1 MNQKIMNFRLQ
12 DSIARVAYAAQ
23 TSSLAHDRADL
34 MPMVFMVLLC
44 QNEST
49 KEALHSAG
57 LHGGILPS
65 LLKNALLDLD
75 DIREIVNEANTLTYD
90 PQFEEEVFENP
101 TILSW
106 IANAAIHVMSVGR
119 HSGVIDVY
127 DLLVVLRTQ
136 MREGSSMARLW
147 DAGGLTL
154 LALRQHDAYLH
165 GKGGVFTLAPPATT
179 EWLADFLDETLC
191 LDEEDDDAEAS
202 LEHDAEPEADLD
214 VAETSEQSDD
224 TIEQSDEKAK
234 EEKPTDSVTPVSQK
248 PTSHKPV
255 VEEVSLEDLPPELQ
269 PRAEN
274 MRVMRINLDASQ
286 GDEAANAAMEAIRQL
301 FVDQIRQVNDRLNG
315 EEGGDGSDVMS
326 DERTDD
332 EATAKKQP
340 LSREEKFL
348 RSCTR
353 NLSAEAEAG
362 QIDPLIGRDDEVT
375 RICEILCCRRKNK
388 PLILGESGSGKTALV
403 EGLALRIVRGEVP
416 PALRDVRL
424 YALNASSLVSRF
436 KGAFAEKLSEIAAVL
451 KKVPNAVLFIDNLH
465 MLINGNDGNSQEEY
479 NALGHLVS
487 DDRLRL
493 IATTTFRSWRQT
505 FSKDETLTR
514 RLQAVELKPVTK
526 AEAERIITGLVP
538 KFEAFHG
545 VHYAEDVV
553 PRAVTLADRWIT
565 DRAFPDKAIDLIDEL
580 AGAAKLQ
587 RSPDD
592 DTVIE
597 VSSDKLPEIVARIA
611 RIPVDQVETRE
622 DGELADLDKVVR
634 ETVYGQDEAV
644 DAVVS
649 AIRMSRS
656 GLGSAE
662 RPVGSF
668 LFTGPTGVGKTELT
682 RQLAKGMGIPLLRFD
697 MSEYAESHTV
707 SRLIGSPPGYVG
719 YGEGGLLTEQVT
731 KHPYSVVLLD
741 EMEKAHPSLFN
752 LLLQVMDHGKLTD
765 ASGREADFRNAVII
779 MTSNV
784 GARDIERTS
793 IGFESGSVGD
803 EGEALKKAFTPEF
816 RNRLDAIVR
825 FAPLSRDSVSRVV
838 EKFLSELT
846 TQLTVRNV
854 TPTYTTTFKNW
865 LAQHGYDPHMGA
877 RPMRRLIA
885 DKVRRPLADEL
896 LFGRLKQ
903 GGAVTFDIRPD
914 DEGKDVVVFDV
925 AES

>member
-1 MNQKIMNFRLQ
+1 MNFRLQ

-493 IATTTFRSWRQT
+493 IATTTFRAWRQT

-597 VSSDKLPEIVARIA
+597 VSSDKLPELVARIA

-668 LFTGPTGVGKTELT
+668 LFTGPTGVGKTELA

>member
-1 MNQKIMNFRLQ
+1 MNFRLQ

-234 EEKPTDSVTPVSQK
+234 EEKPTDSVTPVIQK

-597 VSSDKLPEIVARIA
+597 VSSDKLPELVARIA

-838 EKFLSELT
+838 DKFLSELT

>member
-1 MNQKIMNFRLQ
+1 MNFRLQ

-493 IATTTFRSWRQT
+493 IATTTFRAWRQT

-597 VSSDKLPEIVARIA
+597 VSSDKLPELVARIA

-668 LFTGPTGVGKTELT
+668 LFTGPTGVGKTELA

-793 IGFESGSVGD
+793 IGFESSSVGD

-825 FAPLSRDSVSRVV
+825 FAPLSRDAVSRVGDKV
-838 EKFLSELT
+838 LSELT

>member
-1 MNQKIMNFRLQ
+1 MNFRLQ

-248 PTSHKPV
+248 PTSHKSV

-493 IATTTFRSWRQT
+493 IATTTFRAWRQT

-597 VSSDKLPEIVARIA
+597 VSSDKLPELVARIA

-649 AIRMSRS
+649 AFRMSRS

-668 LFTGPTGVGKTELT
+668 LFTGPTGVGKTELA

>member
-1 MNQKIMNFRLQ
+1 MNFRLQ
-12 DSIARVAYAAQ
+12 DSIARFAYAAQ

-49 KEALHSAG
+49 KEALHSSG

-65 LLKNALLDLD
+65 LLKNALIDLD
-75 DIREIVNEANTLTYD
+75 DVREIVNEANALTYD

-154 LALRQHDAYLH
+154 LALRQHDAYIH

-191 LDEEDDDAEAS
+191 LDEEDDDAEAEDS
-202 LEHDAEPEADLD
+202 LEHGVAPEDDLD

-248 PTSHKPV
+248 PASHKPV

-269 PRAEN
+269 PSAEN
-274 MRVMRINLDASQ
+274 LRVMRINLDASQ

-301 FVDQIRQVNDRLNG
+301 FVDQIRQVNDRING
-315 EEGGDGSDVMS
+315 EEDGEGSDAMS
-326 DERTDD
+326 DDRAED
-332 EATAKKQP
+332 ETTAKQQS

-416 PALRDVRL
+416 PALRNVRL
-424 YALNASSLVSRF
+424 YSLNASSLVSRF

-493 IATTTFRSWRQT
+493 IATTTFRAWRQT

-526 AEAERIITGLVP
+526 DEAERIITGLVP

-597 VSSDKLPEIVARIA
+597 VSSDKLPELVARIA

-668 LFTGPTGVGKTELT
+668 LFTGPTGVGKTELA

-719 YGEGGLLTEQVT
+719 YDEGGLLTEQVT

-838 EKFLSELT
+838 DKFLSELT

-854 TPTYTTTFKNW
+854 TPTYTTTFKDW

-896 LFGRLKQ
+896 LFGRLMK
-903 GGAVTFDIRPD
+903 GGAVTFDIRSD
-914 DEGKDVVVFDV
+914 DEGKDAVVFDV
-925 AES
+925 SES

>member
-1 MNQKIMNFRLQ
+1 MNFRLQ

-75 DIREIVNEANTLTYD
+75 DIRAIVNEANTLTYD

-597 VSSDKLPEIVARIA
+597 VSSDKLPELVARIA

-656 GLGSAE
+656 GLGSTE

>member
-1 MNQKIMNFRLQ
+1 MNFRLQ

-49 KEALHSAG
+49 KEALHSSG

-65 LLKNALLDLD
+65 LLKNALIDLD
-75 DIREIVNEANTLTYD
+75 DVREIVNEANALTYD

-154 LALRQHDAYLH
+154 LALRQHDAYIH

-191 LDEEDDDAEAS
+191 LDEEDDDAEAEDS
-202 LEHDAEPEADLD
+202 LEHGVAPEDDFD

-248 PTSHKPV
+248 PASHKPV

-269 PRAEN
+269 PSAEN
-274 MRVMRINLDASQ
+274 LRVMRINLDASQ

-301 FVDQIRQVNDRLNG
+301 FVDQIRQVNDRING
-315 EEGGDGSDVMS
+315 EEDGEGSDAMS
-326 DERTDD
+326 DDRAED
-332 EATAKKQP
+332 ETTAKQQP
-340 LSREEKFL
+340 VSREEKFL

-362 QIDPLIGRDDEVT
+362 QIDPLIGRDEEVT

-416 PALRDVRL
+416 PALRNVRL
-424 YALNASSLVSRF
+424 YSLNASSLVSRF

-493 IATTTFRSWRQT
+493 IATTTFRAWRQT

-597 VSSDKLPEIVARIA
+597 VSSDKLPELVARIA

-668 LFTGPTGVGKTELT
+668 LFTGPTGVGKTELA

-838 EKFLSELT
+838 DKFLSELT

-854 TPTYTTTFKNW
+854 TPTYTTTFKDW

-896 LFGRLKQ
+896 LFGRLMK
-903 GGAVTFDIRPD
+903 GGAVTFDIRSD
-914 DEGKDVVVFDV
+914 DEGKDAVVFDV
-925 AES
+925 TES

>member
-1 MNQKIMNFRLQ
+1 MNFRLQ

-436 KGAFAEKLSEIAAVL
+436 KGGFAEKLSEIAAVL

-493 IATTTFRSWRQT
+493 IATTTFRAWRQT

-597 VSSDKLPEIVARIA
+597 VSSDKLPELVARIA

-656 GLGSAE
+656 GLGSTE

-838 EKFLSELT
+838 DKFLSELT

>member
-1 MNQKIMNFRLQ
+1 MNFRLQ

-315 EEGGDGSDVMS
+315 EEGGDGNDVMS

-493 IATTTFRSWRQT
+493 IATTTFRAWRQT

-597 VSSDKLPEIVARIA
+597 VSSDKLPELVARIA

-668 LFTGPTGVGKTELT
+668 LFTGPTGVGKTELA
-682 RQLAKGMGIPLLRFD
+682 RQLAKGMGIPLLCFD

>member
-1 MNQKIMNFRLQ
+1 MNFRLQ

-75 DIREIVNEANTLTYD
+75 DIRAIVNEANTLTYD

-493 IATTTFRSWRQT
+493 IATTTFRAWRQT

-597 VSSDKLPEIVARIA
+597 VSSDKLPELVARIA

-668 LFTGPTGVGKTELT
+668 LFTGPTGVGKTELA

-707 SRLIGSPPGYVG
+707 SRLIGSPSGYVG

>member
-1 MNQKIMNFRLQ
+1 MNFRLQ

-315 EEGGDGSDVMS
+315 EEVGDGSDVMS
-326 DERTDD
+326 DERMDD

-403 EGLALRIVRGEVP
+403 EGLALRIVCGEVP

-580 AGAAKLQ
+580 AGVAKLQ

-597 VSSDKLPEIVARIA
+597 VSSDKLPELVARIA

-838 EKFLSELT
+838 DKFLSELT

>member
-1 MNQKIMNFRLQ
+1 MNFRLQ

-234 EEKPTDSVTPVSQK
+234 EEKPTDSVTPVIQK

-493 IATTTFRSWRQT
+493 IATTTFRAWRQT

-597 VSSDKLPEIVARIA
+597 VSSDKLPELVARIA

-838 EKFLSELT
+838 DKFLSELT

>member
-1 MNQKIMNFRLQ
+1 MNFRLQ

-493 IATTTFRSWRQT
+493 IATTTFRAWRQT

-597 VSSDKLPEIVARIA
+597 VSSDKLPELVARIA

>member
-1 MNQKIMNFRLQ
+1 MNFRLQ

-248 PTSHKPV
+248 PTSHKSV

-493 IATTTFRSWRQT
+493 IATTTFRAWRQT

-597 VSSDKLPEIVARIA
+597 VSSDKLPELVARIA
-611 RIPVDQVETRE
+611 RIQVDQVETRE

-668 LFTGPTGVGKTELT
+668 LFTGPTGVGKTELA

>member
-1 MNQKIMNFRLQ
+1 MNFRLQ

-191 LDEEDDDAEAS
+191 LDEEDDDAAEAS

-375 RICEILCCRRKNK
+375 RIGEILCCRRKNK

-493 IATTTFRSWRQT
+493 IATTTFRAWRQT

-597 VSSDKLPEIVARIA
+597 VSSDKLPELVARIA

-838 EKFLSELT
+838 DKFLSELT

>member
-1 MNQKIMNFRLQ
+1 MNFRLQ

-65 LLKNALLDLD
+65 FLKNALLDLD

-493 IATTTFRSWRQT
+493 IATTTFRAWRQT

-597 VSSDKLPEIVARIA
+597 VSSDKLPELVARIA

-668 LFTGPTGVGKTELT
+668 LFTGPTGVGKTELA

-793 IGFESGSVGD
+793 IGFESSSVGD

-816 RNRLDAIVR
+816 RIVLMPLFALRR
-825 FAPLSRDSVSRVV
+825 FRETL
-838 EKFLSELT
+838 
-846 TQLTVRNV
+846 
-854 TPTYTTTFKNW
+854 
-865 LAQHGYDPHMGA
+865 
-877 RPMRRLIA
+877 
-885 DKVRRPLADEL
+885 
-896 LFGRLKQ
+896 
-903 GGAVTFDIRPD
+903 
-914 DEGKDVVVFDV
+914 
-925 AES
+925 

>member
-1 MNQKIMNFRLQ
+1 MNFRLQ

-493 IATTTFRSWRQT
+493 IATTTFRAWRQT

-597 VSSDKLPEIVARIA
+597 VSSDKLPELVARIA

-656 GLGSAE
+656 GLGSTE

-838 EKFLSELT
+838 DKFLSELT

>member
-1 MNQKIMNFRLQ
+1 MNFRLQ

-375 RICEILCCRRKNK
+375 RICEVLCCRRKNK

-597 VSSDKLPEIVARIA
+597 VSSDKLPELVARIA

-838 EKFLSELT
+838 DKFLSELT

>member
-1 MNQKIMNFRLQ
+1 MNFRLQ

-315 EEGGDGSDVMS
+315 EEVGDGSDVMS
-326 DERTDD
+326 DERMDD

-597 VSSDKLPEIVARIA
+597 VSSDKLPELVARIA

-838 EKFLSELT
+838 DKFLSELT

>member
-1 MNQKIMNFRLQ
+1 MNFRLQ

-597 VSSDKLPEIVARIA
+597 VSSDKLPELVARIA

>member
-1 MNQKIMNFRLQ
+1 MNFRLQ

-234 EEKPTDSVTPVSQK
+234 EEKPTDSVTPVIQK

-493 IATTTFRSWRQT
+493 IATTTFRAWRQT

-514 RLQAVELKPVTK
+514 RMQAVELKPVTK

-597 VSSDKLPEIVARIA
+597 VSSDKLPELVARIA

-838 EKFLSELT
+838 DKFLSELT

>member
-1 MNQKIMNFRLQ
+1 MNFRLQ

-493 IATTTFRSWRQT
+493 IATTTFRAWRQT

-597 VSSDKLPEIVARIA
+597 VSSDKLPELVARIA

-838 EKFLSELT
+838 DKFLSELT

>member
-1 MNQKIMNFRLQ
+1 MNFRLQ

-49 KEALHSAG
+49 KEALDSAG

-493 IATTTFRSWRQT
+493 IATTTFRAWRQT

-597 VSSDKLPEIVARIA
+597 VSSDKLPELVARIA

-668 LFTGPTGVGKTELT
+668 LFTGPTGVGKTELA

>member
-1 MNQKIMNFRLQ
+1 MNFRLQ

-75 DIREIVNEANTLTYD
+75 DIRAIVNEANTLTYD

-493 IATTTFRSWRQT
+493 IATTTFRAWRQT

-597 VSSDKLPEIVARIA
+597 VSSDKLPELVARIA

-838 EKFLSELT
+838 DKFLSELT

-877 RPMRRLIA
+877 RPMHRLIA

>member
-1 MNQKIMNFRLQ
+1 MNFRLQ

-75 DIREIVNEANTLTYD
+75 DIRAIVNEANTLTYD

-493 IATTTFRSWRQT
+493 IATTTFRAWRQT

-597 VSSDKLPEIVARIA
+597 VSSDKLPELVARIA

-668 LFTGPTGVGKTELT
+668 LFTGPTGVGKTELA

>member
-1 MNQKIMNFRLQ
+1 MNFRLQ

-362 QIDPLIGRDDEVT
+362 QIDTLIGRDDEVT

>member
-1 MNQKIMNFRLQ
+1 MKYRLQ
-12 DSIARVAYAAQ
+12 DTIAQIAFAAQ
-23 TSSLAHDRADL
+23 TASLAREQDEH
-34 MPMVFMVLLC
+34 MPMVFTILLC
-44 QNEST
+44 QHEST
-49 KEALHSAG
+49 KKVLHNAG
-57 LHGGILPS
+57 LSGEMLS
-65 LLKNALLDLD
+65 KLYDNALLDLD
-75 DIREIVNEANTLTYD
+75 DIRDLVNEANALTYD
-90 PQFEEEVFENP
+90 PRFEEEDFDDS

-106 IANAAIHVMSVGR
+106 IANAAIHAMSVGR
-119 HSGVIDVY
+119 RSGVVDVY
-127 DLLVVLRTQ
+127 DLMVVLRTQ
-136 MREGSSMARLW
+136 LREGSPTAKLW
-147 DAGGLTL
+147 DAAGLTL
-154 LALRQHDAYLH
+154 LALRQHDAQLH
-165 GKGGVFTLAPPATT
+165 GSGGIFTLAPPETT
-179 EWLADFLDETLC
+179 EWLADFLDETLSI
-191 LDEEDDDAEAS
+191 DEEDEDSES
-202 LEHDAEPEADLD
+202 LEDADAQQASQAD
-214 VAETSEQSDD
+214 SDKRPF
-224 TIEQSDEKAK
+224 I
-234 EEKPTDSVTPVSQK
+234 
-248 PTSHKPV
+248 
-255 VEEVSLEDLPPELQ
+255 EEVSMEDLPPELQ
-269 PRAEN
+269 DATEK
-274 MRVMRINLDASQ
+274 MHVMRINLDTSK
-286 GDEAANAAMEAIRQL
+286 GDDVADAAIDAIRQL
-301 FVDQIRQVNDRLNG
+301 LINRLNEINDQIDDDNDDKDDKPT
-315 EEGGDGSDVMS
+315 GDSEDRAN
-326 DERTDD
+326 DK
-332 EATAKKQP
+332 APKKP
-340 LSREEKFL
+340 ALSREEKFL

-353 NLSAEAEAG
+353 NLSAEAEEG

-424 YALNASSLVSRF
+424 YALSASSLISRY
-436 KGAFAEKLSEIAAVL
+436 KGAFAEKLNEIATVL
-451 KKVPNAVLFIDNLH
+451 KKIPNAVLFIDNLH
-465 MLINGNDGNSQEEY
+465 MLISGTDGNSQEEY
-479 NALGHLVS
+479 NALGQLVS

-493 IATTTFRSWRQT
+493 IATTTFRAWRQT
-505 FSKDETLTR
+505 FSKDETMTR

-526 AEAERIITGLVP
+526 TEAERIITGLVP

-545 VHYAEDVV
+545 VRYAEDVV
-553 PRAVTLADRWIT
+553 PRAVALADRWIT
-565 DRAFPDKAIDLIDEL
+565 DRTFPDKAIDLIDEL

-587 RSPDD
+587 RAPEDE
-592 DTVIE
+592 TVIE
-597 VSSDKLPEIVARIA
+597 VTSDKLSELVARIA

-622 DGELADLDKVVR
+622 DGELADLDKTVR
-634 ETVYGQDEAV
+634 QTVYGQDEAV

-668 LFTGPTGVGKTELT
+668 LFTGPTGVGKTELA

-793 IGFESGSVGD
+793 IGFEGGSVGD

-825 FAPLSRDSVSRVV
+825 FAPLSRESVSRVV
-838 EKFLSELT
+838 DKFLAELT
-846 TQLTVRNV
+846 TQLAARDV
-854 TPTYTTTFKNW
+854 TPTYTPAFKEW

-896 LFGRLKQ
+896 LFGRLMQ
-903 GGAVTFDIRPD
+903 GGVVTFDIRKD
-914 DEGKDVVVFDV
+914 ADGKDAVVFDV
-925 AES
+925 VES

>member
-1 MNQKIMNFRLQ
+1 MNFRLQ

-326 DERTDD
+326 DECTDD

-597 VSSDKLPEIVARIA
+597 VSSDKLPELVARIA

>member
-1 MNQKIMNFRLQ
+1 MNFRLQ

-49 KEALHSAG
+49 KKALHSAG

-214 VAETSEQSDD
+214 VAETSEQSED

-332 EATAKKQP
+332 EVTAKKQP

-493 IATTTFRSWRQT
+493 IATTTFRAWRQT

-597 VSSDKLPEIVARIA
+597 VSSDKLPELVARIA

-784 GARDIERTS
+784 GARNIERTS

>member
-1 MNQKIMNFRLQ
+1 MNFRLQ

-493 IATTTFRSWRQT
+493 IATTTFRAWRQT

-597 VSSDKLPEIVARIA
+597 VSSDKLPELVARIA

-668 LFTGPTGVGKTELT
+668 LFTGPTGVGKTELA

-838 EKFLSELT
+838 DKFLSELT

>member
-1 MNQKIMNFRLQ
+1 MNFRLQ

-248 PTSHKPV
+248 PTSHKSV

-493 IATTTFRSWRQT
+493 IATTTFRAWRQT

-668 LFTGPTGVGKTELT
+668 LFTGPTGVGKTELA

>member
-1 MNQKIMNFRLQ
+1 MNFRLQ

-191 LDEEDDDAEAS
+191 LDEEDDDAAEAS

-375 RICEILCCRRKNK
+375 RIGEILCCRRKNK

-487 DDRLRL
+487 DDSLLL
-493 IATTTFRSWRQT
+493 IATTTIRSWRQT

-597 VSSDKLPEIVARIA
+597 VSSDKLPELVARIA

-838 EKFLSELT
+838 DKFLSELT

>member
-1 MNQKIMNFRLQ
+1 MNFRLQ

-191 LDEEDDDAEAS
+191 LDEEDDDAAEAS

-274 MRVMRINLDASQ
+274 LRVMRINLDASQ

-375 RICEILCCRRKNK
+375 RIGEILCCRRKNK

-493 IATTTFRSWRQT
+493 IATTTFRAWRQT

-597 VSSDKLPEIVARIA
+597 VSSDKLPELVARIA

-656 GLGSAE
+656 GLGSTE

-838 EKFLSELT
+838 DKFLSELT

>member
-1 MNQKIMNFRLQ
+1 MNFRLQ

-49 KEALHSAG
+49 KEALHSSG

-65 LLKNALLDLD
+65 LLKNALIDLD
-75 DIREIVNEANTLTYD
+75 DVREIVNEANALTYD

-154 LALRQHDAYLH
+154 LALRQHDAYIH

-191 LDEEDDDAEAS
+191 LDEEDDDAEAEDS
-202 LEHDAEPEADLD
+202 LEHGVAPEDDFD

-248 PTSHKPV
+248 PASHKPV

-269 PRAEN
+269 PSAEN

-301 FVDQIRQVNDRLNG
+301 FVDQIRQVNDRING
-315 EEGGDGSDVMS
+315 EEDGEGSDAMS
-326 DERTDD
+326 DDRAED
-332 EATAKKQP
+332 ETTAKQQP
-340 LSREEKFL
+340 VSREEKFL

-416 PALRDVRL
+416 PALRNVRL
-424 YALNASSLVSRF
+424 YSLNASSLVSRF

-493 IATTTFRSWRQT
+493 IATTTFRAWRQT

-538 KFEAFHG
+538 KFEAFHC

-597 VSSDKLPEIVARIA
+597 VSSDKLPELVARIA

-668 LFTGPTGVGKTELT
+668 LFTGPTGVGKTELA

-838 EKFLSELT
+838 DKFLSELT

-854 TPTYTTTFKNW
+854 TPTYTTTFKDW

-903 GGAVTFDIRPD
+903 GGAVTFDIRSD
-914 DEGKDVVVFDV
+914 DEGKDAVVFDV
-925 AES
+925 AKS

>member
-1 MNQKIMNFRLQ
+1 MNFRLQ

-75 DIREIVNEANTLTYD
+75 DIRAIVNEANTLTYD

-493 IATTTFRSWRQT
+493 IATTTFRAWRQT

-597 VSSDKLPEIVARIA
+597 VSSDKLPELVARIA

-644 DAVVS
+644 DVVVS

-656 GLGSAE
+656 GLGSTE

-838 EKFLSELT
+838 DKFLSELT

>member
-1 MNQKIMNFRLQ
+1 MNFRLQ

-75 DIREIVNEANTLTYD
+75 DIRAIVNEANTLMYD

-451 KKVPNAVLFIDNLH
+451 KKVPNAILFIDNLH

-493 IATTTFRSWRQT
+493 IATTTFRAWRQT

-597 VSSDKLPEIVARIA
+597 VSSDKLPELVARIA

-668 LFTGPTGVGKTELT
+668 LFTGPTGVGKTELA

-838 EKFLSELT
+838 DKFLSELT

>member
-1 MNQKIMNFRLQ
+1 MNFRLQ

-493 IATTTFRSWRQT
+493 IATTTFRAWRQT

-597 VSSDKLPEIVARIA
+597 VSSDKLPELVARIA

-668 LFTGPTGVGKTELT
+668 LFTGPTGVGKTELA

-793 IGFESGSVGD
+793 IGFESSSVGD

>member
-1 MNQKIMNFRLQ
+1 MNFRLQ

-451 KKVPNAVLFIDNLH
+451 KKVPNAVFFIDNLH

>member
-1 MNQKIMNFRLQ
+1 MNFRLQ

-274 MRVMRINLDASQ
+274 LRVMRINLDASQ

-375 RICEILCCRRKNK
+375 RIGEILCCRRKNK

-597 VSSDKLPEIVARIA
+597 VSSDKLPELVARIA

-656 GLGSAE
+656 GLGSTE

-838 EKFLSELT
+838 DKFLSELT

>member
-1 MNQKIMNFRLQ
+1 MNFRLQ

-493 IATTTFRSWRQT
+493 IATTTFRAWRQT

-597 VSSDKLPEIVARIA
+597 VSSDKLPELVARIA

-846 TQLTVRNV
+846 TQLTVCNV